1 MVAWGIITTLLG
13 IVQNYQG
20 LLAARI
26 FLGIA
31 EAGYPRYDVQVRQ
44 AIFFSAA
51 SIAGAFSGLLAYG
64 ISFMDG
70 IAGLAG
76 WRWIFILEGILTVV
90 VALGSYFFIYDF
102 PETARFLSNEE
113 RAFVVFR
120 LRYDY
125 QDADMD
131 DSQRVAQ
138 SDEYHWKYVKMAFQ
152 DWQIWLNLLV
162 YWGYN
167 CPLYGISLFLPTIIK
182 ELGYKTTAAQLLTV
196 PIYVAA
202 AICTILVAWVADRKR
217 VRSPFIIA
225 GLFLQLV
232 GYTMCIS
239 SGNAG
244 VTYAGIFIATC
255 AIYPTLPSNITW
267 LSNNLAGS
275 HKRAAGLGIQIGLGN
290 LAGVVKAAAS
300 NFYRANDAP
309 RYILGHGLEIGFT
322 SLGILAA
329 FVLVF
334 NYRRINAKRA
344 QQLANN
350 EHNRFT
356 PEELSTLGDRAITF
370 RYTL

>member
-1 MVAWGIITTLLG
+1 MT
-13 IVQNYQG
+13 
-20 LLAARI
+20 
-26 FLGIA
+26 
-31 EAGYPRYDVQVRQ
+31 P
-44 AIFFSAA
+44 S
-51 SIAGAFSGLLAYG
+51 
-64 ISFMDG
+64 
-70 IAGLAG
+70 
-76 WRWIFILEGILTVV
+76 FILEGILTVV

-102 PETARFLSNEE
+102 PETAHFLSSEE

-120 LRYDY
+120 LKYDG
-125 QDADMD
+125 QDTDMD
-131 DSQRVAQ
+131 DSQRIAQ

-182 ELGYKTTAAQLLTV
+182 ELGYKTTVAQLLTV

-202 AICTILVAWVADRKR
+202 AICTVLVAYFADRKKI
-217 VRSPFIIA
+217 RSPFIIA
-225 GLFLQLV
+225 GMFLQLV
-232 GYTMCIS
+232 GFAMCIS

-255 AIYPTLPSNITW
+255 AIYPTLPGNITW

-290 LAGVVKAAAS
+290 LAGAAAS

-329 FVLVF
+329 FGLVF
-334 NYRRINAKRA
+334 NYRRINARRA
-344 QQLANN
+344 RQLANN
-350 EHNRFT
+350 EHSSFT